1 MKPNRHIGL
10 EHRDGFDVGRDPHC
24 MTTHELEKLG
34 HARVS
39 PLKVL
44 RLKCLDCCNRSAQEV
59 RFCTAVDCPSWPFRM
74 GKNPWLSPLS
84 AEARAQRADLMR
96 RNRVSALTTPDK
108 TQVQI
113 DASDFDRL
121 RVPNEIAVDLLPTKR
136 GVAGGGAS

>member
-1 MKPNRHIGL
+1 MTRNRKIGL
-10 EHRDGFDVGRDPHC
+10 ERRDGFDLGRDPRS
-24 MTTHELEKLG
+24 MSAEELTQLG

-39 PLKVL
+39 PLRAL
-44 RLKCLDCCNRSAQEV
+44 RMKCLDCCSGSAQEV

-74 GKNPWLSPLS
+74 AKNPWLSPLS

-121 RVPNEIAVDLLPTKR
+121 RVPNEIAVDLPPTKH

>member
-1 MKPNRHIGL
+1 MNRHRQIGL
-10 EHRDGFDVGRDPHC
+10 KPRDGFDAGRDPRS
-24 MTTHELEKLG
+24 MSPDELKQLG

-39 PLKVL
+39 PLRAL
-44 RLKCLDCCNRSAQEV
+44 RLHCLDCCNESAQEV
-59 RFCTAVDCPSWPFRM
+59 RLCTAVDCASWPFRL

-84 AEARAQRADLMR
+84 AVARAQRADLMR

-121 RVPNEIAVDLLPTKR
+121 RVPNEIAVDLPPTKR
-136 GVAGGGAS
+136 GVAGGGS